1 MESPKIRL
9 SAKEQHIL
17 KLISAGKTSTE
28 IADEM
33 CLSLPTIKW
42 YRKRLRAK
50 FDASTSVEM
59 IRKALEQGIL

>member
-1 MESPKIRL
+1 MEPAKIRL

-17 KLISAGKTSTE
+17 KLISEGRTSPQ
-28 IADEM
+28 IAEEL

-42 YRKRLRAK
+42 YRKRIRAK
-50 FDASTSVEM
+50 FDASTTVEV